1 MRQHF
6 KERQTMISRTL
17 MLALVAMIASAARAQ
32 QPAPRSL
39 TVEEAVQIGL
49 DNSKMLRQSASKV
62 LYADARS
69 SEVNA
74 SALPKVSATGAYTHL
89 SDVPPF
95 AFALPPAAVAV
106 GFPPSLVLAPTIVD
120 NYNFRVGIQ
129 DPLFAGFRID
139 ASKEIAARNVDASSQ
154 DYNKDRSDLIF
165 NIKTAY
171 WALFRARELKTL
183 ADDNV
188 AQITAHLNDVKN
200 LEDQGM
206 ATTNDMLAAE
216 VQLSNGQLGQV
227 DANNNAQIAL
237 VALDNTL
244 GIPLTT
250 DIVIAS
256 PVAES
261 PRQFASLDTLVVQG
275 LDARPEIRGM
285 DARVKAGEAGVTAAK
300 AGWWPQVYLTGNYY
314 YANPNQRFQPASIL
328 WRDTW
333 DVGVSVTLDI
343 WNWGTTLHQTDQ
355 AQAQLEQTKQ
365 AFGQTQ
371 DAVTLD
377 ITQAYLTLKQ
387 ARERVAVAR
396 QAVAR
401 AEENHRVTTQRY
413 KEGLVLNSEMID
425 AQYSL
430 TSAKTTYTQ
439 ALVDFELAQA
449 RLAKSIGE

>member
-1 MRQHF
+1 
-6 KERQTMISRTL
+6 MISRVL
-17 MLALVAMIASAARAQ
+17 PLALALMIAAAAESQ
-32 QPAPRSL
+32 QSPTQSL
-39 TVEEAVQIGL
+39 TVEQAVQIGL
-49 DNSKMLRQSASKV
+49 ENSKMLRQSASKV

-69 SEVNA
+69 AEVNA
-74 SALPKVSATGAYTHL
+74 SALPSIRAAGAYAHL

-95 AFALPPAAVAV
+95 AFAFPPAAVAV
-106 GFPPSLVLAPTIVD
+106 GFPASLTLAPTILD
-120 NYNFRVGIQ
+120 NYNLRVGIQ
-129 DPLFAGFRID
+129 HPLFAGFRLD

-154 DYNKDRSDLIF
+154 DYAKDRSDLIYG
-165 NIKTAY
+165 IKTAY
-171 WALFRARELKTL
+171 WALFRARELKKL

-188 AQITAHLNDVKN
+188 DQITGHLNDVKN
-200 LEDQGM
+200 LEDQGL

-227 DANNNAQIAL
+227 DANNNAQLAL

-244 GIPLTT
+244 GIPLST
-250 DIVIAS
+250 DVTIAS

-261 PRQFASLDTLVVQG
+261 PRQFASLDSLVMRG
-275 LDARPEIRGM
+275 LDSRPEIKGM
-285 DARVKAGEAGVTAAK
+285 DARVRAGEAGVTAAR
-300 AGWWPQVYLTGNYY
+300 AGWWPQISLTGNYY
-314 YANPNQRFQPASIL
+314 YANPNQRLQPAQMI
-328 WRDTW
+328 WKDTW
-333 DVGVSVTLDI
+333 DVGVNISLDI

-355 AQAQLEQTKQ
+355 AQAQLAQTRE

-371 DAVTLD
+371 DGVTLD

-387 ARERVAVAR
+387 ARERVAVAK

-425 AQYSL
+425 ALYAL

-439 ALVDFELAQA
+439 SLVDFELAQA
-449 RLAKSIGE
+449 RLSKAIGE